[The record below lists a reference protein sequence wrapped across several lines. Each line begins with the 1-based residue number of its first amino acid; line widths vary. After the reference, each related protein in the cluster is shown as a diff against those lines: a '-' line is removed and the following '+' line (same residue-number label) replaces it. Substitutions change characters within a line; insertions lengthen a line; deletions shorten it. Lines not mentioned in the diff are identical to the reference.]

1 MRLSKRSL
9 RYLFSIVFA
18 WSMAFCCAP
27 SFAVDV
33 IGNPVLKKSG
43 WDGPTDG
50 PPKQTGKKVT
60 FIAQDSRNGGIS
72 SAYRGF
78 YLAAIELGW
87 SLNVVDGK
95 NDKSLIRSLF
105 VEALNQHQDAII
117 LGGIDFDDAYDDLS
131 LRARQEKVVLVGWH
145 AATKPGPTRNLFVN
159 ITTPYEDVGK
169 KAVEFVIGN
178 SKGEIGIIILN
189 DDRFGIANAKTA
201 VMIEAISRCSRCTLL
216 AVENMQIGNA
226 NKEIPDAVVRLNQQH
241 GKKWTHTLAINDAY
255 FDAINVPLAREG
267 RKDIQNVS
275 AGDGSYIALSRIKS
289 GISQQVA
296 TVAEPFGLQ
305 GWQLADELNRAFSGR
320 QPSGYITKP
329 ILITTPFMNQLK
341 GAEIDSILNYR
352 ENYSAIWTGKNYLK

>member
-1 MRLSKRSL
+1 
-9 RYLFSIVFA
+9 
-18 WSMAFCCAP
+18 MAFCCAP
-27 SFAVDV
+27 SFAVDA
-33 IGNPVLKKSG
+33 ISNPVLKKSG
-43 WDGPTDG
+43 WDGPIDG

-145 AATKPGPTRNLFVN
+145 AAVKPGPTRNLFVN

-226 NKEIPDAVVRLNQQH
+226 NKEIPDAVVRLNQQY

-255 FDAINVPLAREG
+255 FDAINVPLIREG